1 MSNSDFIKPIAMA
14 ACVIAGDKYI
24 FNEPDMNRSLWFGAS
39 GAAGVYAARLVA
51 PIVPFEAML
60 PDGTFTDG
68 RTLELRLLEI
78 AGATGVGYVVNRYVL
93 KNEVFSDIQYRK
105 MALLAGADF
114 VSEYIDD
121 YMNNRALSFFR

>member
-1 MSNSDFIKPIAMA
+1 
-14 ACVIAGDKYI
+14 
-24 FNEPDMNRSLWFGAS
+24 MNKSLYLGAS
-39 GAAGVYAARLVA
+39 GAVGVYAAKLVA
-51 PIVPFEAML
+51 PMIPFESYL
-60 PDGTFTDG
+60 PDGSYTDG
-68 RTLELRLLEI
+68 TTLELRLLEI

-93 KNEVFSDIQYRK
+93 KNEVFSDIQYKK